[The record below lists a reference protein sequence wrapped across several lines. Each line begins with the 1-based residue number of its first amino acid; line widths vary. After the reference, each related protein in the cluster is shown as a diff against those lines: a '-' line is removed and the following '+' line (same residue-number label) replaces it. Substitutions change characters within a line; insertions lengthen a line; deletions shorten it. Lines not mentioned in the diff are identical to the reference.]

1 MVRYGPRHV
10 YLVRGRCLVSRR
22 CWDSELIPHV
32 EHPGVGLVDV
42 VGEDSAG
49 LGLDAAVEVAGY
61 VVRHGAVLPAVP
73 LEASRGPLQ
82 GISKLEGPV
91 GRGLAL
97 GLRRV
102 IGSVSR

>member
-1 MVRYGPRHV
+1 MVGDRSRHV
-10 YLVRGRCLVSRR
+10 YLVRSWSLVSRGCR
-22 CWDSELIPHV
+22 HSELVPQV

-42 VGEDSAG
+42 VRQDGAG
-49 LGLDAAVEVAGY
+49 LCLGPAVEVAGH
-61 VVRHGAVLPAVP
+61 VLRDGAVLPAVP

-102 IGSVSR
+102 IRSVSR

>member
-1 MVRYGPRHV
+1 MSHTHNVVRYGPRHV

-42 VGEDSAG
+42 VGKDGAG
-49 LGLDAAVEVAGY
+49 LCLDAAVEVAGY

-73 LEASRGPLQ
+73 LQAGLGPLQ
-82 GISKLEGPV
+82 GVSELEGPV
-91 GRGLAL
+91 CGGLAWRL
-97 GLRRV
+97 W
-102 IGSVSR
+102 